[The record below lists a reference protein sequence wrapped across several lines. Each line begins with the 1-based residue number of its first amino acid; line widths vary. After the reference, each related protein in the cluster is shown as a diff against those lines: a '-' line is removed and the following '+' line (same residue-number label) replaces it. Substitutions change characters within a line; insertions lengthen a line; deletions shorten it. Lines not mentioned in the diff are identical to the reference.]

1 MQRSRVMGLYQ
12 NRIVVKIG
20 TSTLMN
26 EVGKSDLRSME
37 HLIRVLAD
45 IHNMGYELILVSSG
59 AIAAGVNKLKLK
71 TRPNSLRMKQAVSA
85 VGQCSLL
92 YLYDR
97 FFGDYDKTIAQI
109 LLNAEDMEQEEKK
122 DNLTNTFDSLLEL
135 GVIPIVNENDSVNY
149 SEIEAADHS
158 FGDNDFLSA
167 VVATLCK
174 AKRLVILADINGIY
188 DKDPRKFPDA
198 RPIERIEQFDE
209 TVYSYTATRGSRRG
223 AAGVKTKL
231 HAAETATANGTDV
244 VIMNGKN
251 PEALYEILKGGS
263 AGTLFPAMRADA
275 LRHEAPQHHR

>member
-1 MQRSRVMGLYQ
+1 MGLYQ

-149 SEIEAADHS
+149 SEIESADHS
-158 FGDNDFLSA
+158 FGDNDLLSA

-223 AAGVKTKL
+223 AAGVRTKL

-244 VIMNGKN
+244 VIMNGKK

-263 AGTLFPAMRADA
+263 AGTLFPAMRTDA
-275 LRHEAPQHHR
+275 LRHETSQHHR

>member
-1 MQRSRVMGLYQ
+1 MGLYQ

-37 HLIRVLAD
+37 HLVRVLAD

-122 DNLTNTFDSLLEL
+122 ENLTNTFNSLLEL

-149 SEIEAADHS
+149 SEIESKDHS
-158 FGDNDFLSA
+158 FGDNDLLSA
-167 VVATLCK
+167 IVATLCK

-231 HAAETATANGTDV
+231 HAAETAASNGTDV

-263 AGTLFPAMRADA
+263 AGTLFPAMRTDA
-275 LRHEAPQHHR
+275 LQNGTAQYPG

>member
-1 MQRSRVMGLYQ
+1 MGLYQ
-12 NRIVVKIG
+12 NRIVMKIG

-71 TRPNSLRMKQAVSA
+71 SRPNSLRMKQAVSA

-122 DNLTNTFDSLLEL
+122 ANLTNTFDSLLEL

-149 SEIEAADHS
+149 SEIESADHS
-158 FGDNDFLSA
+158 FGDNDLLSA

-263 AGTLFPAMRADA
+263 AGTLFPATRADA
-275 LRHEAPQHHR
+275 WRHEAPQHHR

>member
-1 MQRSRVMGLYQ
+1 MGLYQ

-59 AIAAGVNKLKLK
+59 AIAAGVNKLKQK
-71 TRPNSLRMKQAVSA
+71 IRPNSLRMKQAVAA

-109 LLNAEDMEQEEKK
+109 LLNAEDAEQEEKRE
-122 DNLTNTFDSLLEL
+122 NLMNTFDSLLEL

-149 SEIEAADHS
+149 SEIESEDHS
-158 FGDNDFLSA
+158 FGDNDQLSA
-167 VVATLCK
+167 VVAMLCK
-174 AKRLVILADINGIY
+174 AKRLVILADINGIC
-188 DKDPRKFPDA
+188 DRDPRKFPDA
-198 RPIERIEQFDE
+198 KPIERIDRIDE

-231 HAAETATANGTDV
+231 RAAETATANGTDV
-244 VIMNGKN
+244 IIMNGKN

-263 AGTLFPAMRADA
+263 AGTLFPA
-275 LRHEAPQHHR
+275 QK

>member
-1 MQRSRVMGLYQ
+1 MGLYQ

>member
-1 MQRSRVMGLYQ
+1 MGLYQ

-37 HLIRVLAD
+37 HLVRVLAD

-149 SEIEAADHS
+149 SEIESEDHS
-158 FGDNDFLSA
+158 FGDNDLLSA

-174 AKRLVILADINGIY
+174 AKRLVILSDINGIY
-188 DKDPRKFPDA
+188 DKDPRRFPDA
-198 RPIERIEQFDE
+198 KPIERIERIDE

-231 HAAETATANGTDV
+231 RAAETATANGTDV
-244 VIMNGKN
+244 VIMNGKT
-251 PEALYEILKGGS
+251 PEALYEIIKGGS
-263 AGTLFPAMRADA
+263 AGTLFSAMRTDA
-275 LRHEAPQHHR
+275 LQNGTAQSHR